1 MPLLACYAGGMRFK
15 NDLNMLHLVR
25 IALLG
30 VASMLSPAQSALGQ
44 EVGAKAE
51 LESSI
56 EFEISTYDLGS
67 VSDTQAYKVAF
78 PFANRGGG
86 TLEILDVKAS
96 CGCTTP
102 VLPKKFFAPGELSE
116 IGVQFKP
123 KGGGAQSKNITVFTN
138 DPSQPV
144 IMLTVEADVTQFL
157 PTEPRLARFDAVQKG
172 DSKSMELQLKP
183 LDPNAVVGGVSISGL
198 AAKWFK
204 ASIIPDAEG
213 NTASSRLVR
222 IDLLPGAPSGQQ
234 YASANIVV
242 TGRPAPD
249 ADEVT
254 HIASVTVSAK
264 ILSALHAS
272 STVFRVSTV
281 PPGELFTRVVKLER
295 RDGESFQVLAAT
307 LSESTVEDMAVHVAP
322 VAVENGGGYSI
333 VLTGTPARAEQR
345 INGVVTIST
354 DVPGE
359 EELSLRVGGI
369 ARNRS

>member
-1 MPLLACYAGGMRFK
+1 MRFK
-15 NDLNMLHLVR
+15 NDLNMLHLVPT
-25 IALLG
+25 ALLG
-30 VASMLSPAQSALGQ
+30 VASVLSTAQGAMGQ
-44 EVGAKAE
+44 EVGVKAE

-67 VSDTQAYKVAF
+67 VSDTQAYKVVF

-123 KGGGAQSKNITVFTN
+123 KGGGAQSKNITIFTN

-172 DSKSMELQLKP
+172 DSKFMDLELKP
-183 LDPNAVVGGVSISGL
+183 LDPDAVINGVSISGL

-222 IDLLPGAPSGQQ
+222 IELLPGAPRGQQ

-254 HIASVTVSAK
+254 HSASVTVSAK
-264 ILSALHAS
+264 IVGALYTS

-281 PPGELFTRVVKLER
+281 PPGELFTSVVKLAR
-295 RDGESFQVLAAT
+295 RDGKSFQVLSAT
-307 LSESTVEDMAVHVAP
+307 LSGSTVEDMAVHVAP
-322 VAVENGGGYSI
+322 VAAENGGGYSI
-333 VLTGTPARAEQR
+333 VLTGTPMRAEQR
-345 INGVVTIST
+345 INGVVKMYT